1 MADLKQRVPM
11 AERPAAERARSFDEV
26 ALGYTAEEARREAE
40 RCLNCKKRPCT
51 EGCPVGVPIPD
62 FVGKVAEGDFAGAY
76 ALVRTANALPAVCG
90 RVCPQENQCEGKCVR
105 GQKGESVAIG
115 RLERFVADWAAEQG
129 AAPAEIAASNGH
141 RVAVVGSGPAGL
153 SCAGEL
159 TAMGY
164 SVTVFELLHKAGGV
178 LSYGIPEF
186 RLPKAIVQREADGLK
201 AQGVEFVTNAVVG
214 RSVTVD
220 ELLEQ
225 YDAVFL
231 GSGAGLPN
239 LLGIPG
245 ENLMGVYSAN
255 EYLTRINLMK
265 AYREDY
271 DTPVKHH
278 ARVAVVGG
286 GNVAMDAA
294 RCALRLGAEE
304 VSIVYRRG
312 MEELPAR
319 REEVEHA
326 MAEGITFRLLSN
338 PVEVLGDEKGRVRAL
353 RCVEMEY
360 GEPDESGRRSVRA
373 VEGSEFELEADAMI
387 DALGTNPN
395 PLLRSTTEG
404 LEADRRGRIVTDDSL
419 ATTRPGVFAGG
430 DAVTGSATVILAMG
444 AGKKAAHS
452 IDEYIRNRQ

>member
-1 MADLKQRVPM
+1 MADNKLRIPM
-11 AERPAAERARSFDEV
+11 AERPAAERARTFDEV
-26 ALGYTAEEARREAE
+26 AMGYTAEEAKQEAA

-76 ALVRTANALPAVCG
+76 ALVRASNALPAVCG
-90 RVCPQENQCEGKCVR
+90 RVCPQENQCEGECVR
-105 GQKGESVAIG
+105 GNKGESIAIG

-129 AAPAEIAASNGH
+129 SAAAESAAPNGH
-141 RVAVVGSGPAGL
+141 AVAVVGSGPAGL

-159 TAMGY
+159 RSMGY
-164 SVTVFELLHKAGGV
+164 AVTVYELLHKSGGV

-186 RLPKAIVQREADGLK
+186 RLPKAIVQREVDGLQ
-201 AQGVEFVTNAVVG
+201 AQGVEFVNNAVVG

-220 ELLEQ
+220 ELLEK

-239 LLGIPG
+239 FLGIPG

-265 AYREDY
+265 AYRSDY

-278 ARVAVVGG
+278 KRVAVVGG

-326 MAEGITFRLLSN
+326 MAEGIRFRLLNN

-353 RCVEMEY
+353 RCVEMAY
-360 GEPDESGRRSVRA
+360 GESDESGRRSVSPI
-373 VEGSEFELEADAMI
+373 EGSEFELEADAMI

-404 LEADRRGRIVTDDSL
+404 LDADRRGRIVTDDAL
-419 ATTRPGVFAGG
+419 ATSREGVFAGG

-452 IDEYIRNRQ
+452 IDEYIKSKK